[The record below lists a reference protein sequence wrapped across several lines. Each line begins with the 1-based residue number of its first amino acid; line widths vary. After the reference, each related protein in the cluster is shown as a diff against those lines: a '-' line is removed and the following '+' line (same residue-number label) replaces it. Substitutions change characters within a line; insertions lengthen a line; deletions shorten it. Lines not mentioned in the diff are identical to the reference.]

1 MISIIQ
7 PRENDMFVVTFKMHG
22 KPKKILEISQSL
34 EEIAEKVNKLEG
46 CINTRVY
53 QDTKDD
59 SIFYFVEE
67 WQKQRHL
74 DDHMKSSLFAALLGI
89 KGLLVK
95 EPEIKF
101 MNES

>member
-1 MISIIQ
+1 M
-7 PRENDMFVVTFKMHG
+7 K
-22 KPKKILEISQSL
+22 
-34 EEIAEKVNKLEG
+34 KLEG
-46 CINTRVY
+46 YADTRIC
-53 QDTKDD
+53 QDTSDE

-101 MNES
+101 MSE

>member
-1 MISIIQ
+1 
-7 PRENDMFVVTFKMHG
+7 MFVVTFKLYG
-22 KPKKILEISQSL
+22 KPENLLEISQSL
-34 EEIAEKVNKLEG
+34 EGIAAKVKKLEG
-46 CINTRVY
+46 CIDTRIY
-53 QDTKDD
+53 LDTKDE